1 MTIPYNTSTAPTQSK
16 LDSHKLTENKKMEK
30 QNETQQTK
38 DWLKKEQEELDQNK
52 FDGEQLPAL
61 KLEDGKLTEF
71 EVDFS
76 KEFDKWKDPDSGVVK
91 KIIPVLHEGEK
102 KCFWLSTKNPTY
114 SEIIKLGATGQTK
127 FKILR
132 TGQKQHTRYN
142 LVE

>member
-1 MTIPYNTSTAPTQSK
+1 MDEQN
-16 LDSHKLTENKKMEK
+16 EK
-30 QNETQQTK
+30 QNETQQPNET
-38 DWLKKEQEELDQNK
+38 WLKKEQDELEQNK

-61 KLEDGKLTEF
+61 KLEDGKITEF
-71 EVDFS
+71 QIDVS
-76 KEFDKWKDPDSGVVK
+76 KEFERWQDPDSGVVK

-102 KCFWLSTKNPTY
+102 KVFWLSTKNPTY
-114 SEIIKLGATGQTK
+114 AEIIRMAAMGQTK